1 MTWILM
7 GATFAMLTVLGVSC
21 RRARLDLEEQ
31 LCECLQAP
39 VATAVGFGA
48 VAVDAAPA
56 VPVLTGIEGGRQSRC
71 GGARSSGD
79 RHLRVVNAG

>member
-1 MTWILM
+1 M

-39 VATAVGFGA
+39 VAAAVGFGS
-48 VAVDAAPA
+48 PA
-56 VPVLTGIEGGRQSRC
+56 LEVVPVSPVLTGIDGGRNAACTTLR
-71 GGARSSGD
+71 RE
-79 RHLRVVNAG
+79 RHLRVVKAG

>member
-7 GATFAMLTVLGVSC
+7 GATFAVLTVLGVSC

-39 VATAVGFGA
+39 VAAAVGFGA
-48 VAVDAAPA
+48 AAVEA
-56 VPVLTGIEGGRQSRC
+56 VPAPPVLIRIDGGGRR
-71 GGARSSGD
+71 GGCTTGQRGE
-79 RHLRVVNAG
+79 RHLRVVSAR

>member
-21 RRARLDLEEQ
+21 RRARLYLEEQ

-39 VATAVGFGA
+39 AAAAVGFGA
-48 VAVDAAPA
+48 VPDTVPA
-56 VPVLTGIEGGRQSRC
+56 VPVLTGIEGGRRTGC
-71 GGARSSGD
+71 GVARSSGD
-79 RHLRVVNAG
+79 RHLRVVSAG

>member
-7 GATFAMLTVLGVSC
+7 GATFAMVTVLGVSC

-39 VATAVGFGA
+39 VAAAVGFGA
-48 VAVDAAPA
+48 VTVDAVPA
-56 VPVLTGIEGGRQSRC
+56 VPVLTGIEGGRRTGC
-71 GGARSSGD
+71 GVARSNGD
-79 RHLRVVNAG
+79 RHLRVVSAG